1 MKFCT
6 KIKIRSKNVGVNIS
20 GLQILRLKNRDK
32 KQIWVN
38 PDCGLKTR
46 NWNEVKPSLENMVE
60 ATQNIRRKI
69 MS

>member
-1 MKFCT
+1 
-6 KIKIRSKNVGVNIS
+6 
-20 GLQILRLKNRDK
+20 LDK

-46 NWNEVKPSLENMVE
+46 NWSEVKPSLENMVE

-69 MS
+69 AS